1 MKIKDV
7 IALLLL
13 LGGFAIGIECAVIMT
28 INRFK
33 NPDMTDKRLMI
44 EYSNVV
50 ITGVVACLG
59 ALIGLKMIGDS

>member
-13 LGGFAIGIECAVIMT
+13 LGGFAIGIVCAVIMT

-33 NPDMTDKRLMI
+33 NPDMTDMRLMI

-50 ITGVVACLG
+50 ITGVVAYLG
-59 ALIGLKMIGDS
+59 ALIGLKMMGGS